1 MDLRTKSLNFLL
13 EWINKNHIPSIR
25 KGMVEDLERFVTDIA
40 SQVEIQGAVNRMA
53 NSPLKQELEAVKAE
67 KNKQVEAAKES

>member
-1 MDLRTKSLNFLL
+1 MDLRTKSLQFLL

-40 SQVEIQGAVNRMA
+40 AQTEIKGAASRMMA
-53 NSPLKQELEAVKAE
+53 NPLKEQLEAVKAE
-67 KNKQVEAAKES
+67 ETKKGE

>member
-40 SQVEIQGAVNRMA
+40 AQTEMQGAVNRMVG
-53 NSPLKQELEAVKAE
+53 SPLKEQLESVKAE
-67 KNKQVEAAKES
+67 KEQPKES